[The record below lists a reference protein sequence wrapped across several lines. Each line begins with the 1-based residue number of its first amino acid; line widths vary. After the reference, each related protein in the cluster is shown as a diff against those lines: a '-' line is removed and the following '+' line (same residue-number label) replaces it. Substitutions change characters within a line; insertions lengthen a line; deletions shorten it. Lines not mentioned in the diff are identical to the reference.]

1 MKLNHL
7 LLYAIGFIAASCS
20 DNVDEP
26 IASTTNT
33 ISQCENSQSRS
44 IENEDSTTEEEYVP
58 LNFTDQM
65 RSLKEI
71 YESLRSSPPQ
81 PLIYTSPTDEYYE
94 SNMKT
99 YQGYAITN
107 HQHGNI
113 S

>member
-26 IASTTNT
+26 ISSATNT
-33 ISQCENSQSRS
+33 ISQSRS

-58 LNFTDQM
+58 LKFTDQM

-71 YESLRSSPPQ
+71 YESLRSSQPQ